1 MHGGKFKKKKISNE
15 AESVSLQII
24 SASYS
29 SGFDRTWSGEC
40 VEEWVSV
47 WNGECVEQWSR
58 NGMLK
63 WRTDKPS
70 EDVICVV
77 RLEILLLC
85 CFATQI
91 VGGRDYVDIP
101 PYV

>member
-1 MHGGKFKKKKISNE
+1 VRHTLLDST
-15 AESVSLQII
+15 ALDPVSVC
-24 SASYS
+24 
-29 SGFDRTWSGEC
+29 GT
-40 VEEWVSV
+40 VSV
-47 WNGECVEQWSR
+47 WNGECVEQWNR

-77 RLEILLLC
+77 TLEILLLC
-85 CFATQI
+85 CFATQS
-91 VGGRDYVDIP
+91 VGGPDYVDVP